1 MPAVAGC
8 GSVAAKANIAK
19 THRDE
24 LPAPGRVALPAKL
37 DSVTVPPPAGCP
49 APAGILASLPF
60 ASPAVR
66 PDVTNSLAD
75 EIRRTKLRKLFTWL
89 VPLCVVVGVSGYC
102 IYWRYHLK
110 RFQTIEEGVF
120 YRVAQPTEIGMRH
133 LVKNHGIKTVVS
145 LQLFDFRLHGGWL
158 DPGAPDGR
166 KEAEFTES
174 LGAHHV
180 QWPMGT
186 EKSWP
191 WVTPWQYEEFFRLVD
206 DPANHP
212 IIVHCMGGR
221 HRTGTLSALYRL
233 EYDGWTPADT
243 LKEMYSFNFGGPIN
257 CQEHNLTTYV
267 RRGRPNAEQWQALVA
282 AFSKPAGAPPLK
294 DYADLAYRL
303 QRANRASDLR
313 KELVRYVA
321 ADRPFAISLAERV
334 LDSAGDP
341 LAAAATKLARA
352 TLELYEMTEEP
363 PTITDQAQR
372 DAAIVSS
379 AAIIADYGSP
389 EDQRWLIDTLSAYS
403 QHARVEPFYE
413 SLVRGVT
420 NRYTPNRIAYLR
432 PLVDDQRQRSGPAT
446 RRYRYCD
453 TAVIRLAAITDS
465 LATAGWSEEHVA
477 AAGRDIALKWF
488 EEHTES
494 TKLTTLV
501 PPIGRNV
508 IQVGEG
514 PREED
519 LSRMRR

>member
-1 MPAVAGC
+1 M
-8 GSVAAKANIAK
+8 
-19 THRDE
+19 
-24 LPAPGRVALPAKL
+24 
-37 DSVTVPPPAGCP
+37 
-49 APAGILASLPF
+49 
-60 ASPAVR
+60 
-66 PDVTNSLAD
+66 TNSLAD

-294 DYADLAYRL
+294 DYADLIRRL
-303 QRANRASDLR
+303 RQAAPCGELHDALLHYVGDNRPFGLSVAERTLVPVAGQLVEVCNKNDMRQRAGLVTCATLSARRALDR
-313 KELVRYVA
+313 HA
-321 ADRPFAISLAERV
+321 ASAETDATTPFENGTPRDAEV
-334 LDSAGDP
+334 VS
-341 LAAAATKLARA
+341 AAAIL
-352 TLELYEMTEEP
+352 
-363 PTITDQAQR
+363 
-372 DAAIVSS
+372 
-379 AAIIADYGSP
+379 ADYGSQ
-389 EDQRWLIDTLSAYS
+389 EDQHRLLELVTAHS
-403 QHARVEPFYE
+403 QRPTVTPFYE

-432 PLVDDQRQRSGPAT
+432 PLVDDQRQRIGPAT